1 MTIETD
7 TPNYRE
13 VVLTTLNQSITLK
26 TTHKEDFK
34 VLTNLAIDVLE
45 YIKKFDSI

>member
-26 TTHKEDFK
+26 TTHKETFDELIQRA
-34 VLTNLAIDVLE
+34 VDVLGF
-45 YIKKFDSI
+45 IKKFD